1 LRANSTF
8 KGLSKGFW
16 AHVRSISEAQGYT
29 VRGAGIIKTLNAAG
43 IVAAFGK
50 LGLAYNHLVYNNG
63 QLTEEGALLCDYFD
77 YRADVLNN
85 FVQPRL
91 MNVEEAEAIYL
102 DLKARLNPQILPTM
116 NKQKGKMK
124 RIAYLTA
131 IVNMIVEYGVRGAQN
146 FNHNPGQL
154 TTFTAGAAPLRTLSR
169 RVDGALPGVVNP
181 VAIWEIKEYYYTTT
195 FGSRVADGVYETLL
209 DGMELEEMHEH
220 EGRKVEHMLALDAH
234 FTWWIKGR
242 SYLCRIIDMLNMGY
256 VDEVLFG
263 REVVERLPSLVQEW
277 VLLSQAQARLIHEP
291 TIRGTADGVNV
302 EDVEEEEQNLF

>member
-1 LRANSTF
+1 M
-8 KGLSKGFW
+8 GLGKGFW

-43 IVAAFGK
+43 IVAAFNK
-50 LGLAYNHLVYNNG
+50 LGLSYTHLVYNG
-63 QLTEEGALLCDYFD
+63 QLTPDGAKLCDYFD

-85 FVQPRL
+85 YVQPRL
-91 MNVEEAEAIYL
+91 MNADEAEATYL
-102 DLKARLNPQILPTM
+102 DLKARLNPQILPNM

-131 IVNMIVEYGVRGAQN
+131 IVNMIVEHVATAQN

-209 DGMELEEMHEH
+209 DGMELEEMREH

-234 FTWWIKGR
+234 FTWWVKGR

-263 REVVERLPSLVQEW
+263 REVVERLPGLVHEW
-277 VLLSQAQARLIHEP
+277 MALWQAQAQIIHEP
-291 TIRGTADGVNV
+291 VLRGTDDGSA
-302 EDVEEEEQNLF
+302 EEGEEEEEQGLF